1 MARKLTDIA
10 IAARIVPTMVRWA
23 SSEGASWDRLREC
36 VEALRSLARSVDDK
50 CHQVERNT
58 DLKPENISRRR
69 IQLGEEA
76 LAELAAFEPLHRAE
90 RAVDE
95 HIKHLD
101 TKTQN
106 LLARALD
113 EVREGVAAA
122 QRAVIERC
130 QVRVAPWMNVR
141 FRG

>member
-1 MARKLTDIA
+1 MLKHRMTDLEIA
-10 IAARIVPTMVRWA
+10 VRVVPTMLRWPPEIA
-23 SSEGASWDRLREC
+23 FDRMRDC
-36 VEALRSLARSVDDK
+36 VEALRNILRVLD
-50 CHQVERNT
+50 ERCEQDERDT
-58 DLKPENISRRR
+58 DLKPESISRRR
-69 IQLGEEA
+69 IQLGEKA
-76 LAELAAFEPLHRAE
+76 LAELAVFEPLHRAE

-106 LLARALD
+106 LMARALD
-113 EVREGVAAA
+113 EVREGVAAT

-130 QVRVAPWMNVR
+130 QMRVAPWMNVR

>member
-1 MARKLTDIA
+1 MPRRLSDNEIA
-10 IAARIVPTMVRWA
+10 VRVVPTMLRWPP
-23 SSEGASWDRLREC
+23 EIVFDRMRDC
-36 VEALRSLARSVDDK
+36 VEALRSMLRVLDER
-50 CHQVERNT
+50 CEHVERDT
-58 DLKPENISRRR
+58 DLKPESISRRR

-76 LAELAAFEPLHRAE
+76 LAELAVFEPLHRAE

-106 LLARALD
+106 LMARALD
-113 EVREGVAAA
+113 EVREGVAAT

-130 QVRVAPWMNVR
+130 QMRAVPRMNVR

>member
-1 MARKLTDIA
+1 MPRRLSDNEIA
-10 IAARIVPTMVRWA
+10 VRVVPTMLRWPPEIA
-23 SSEGASWDRLREC
+23 FDRMRDC
-36 VEALRSLARSVDDK
+36 VEALRNILRVLD
-50 CHQVERNT
+50 ERCEQDERDT
-58 DLKPENISRRR
+58 DLKPESISRRR
-69 IQLGEEA
+69 IQLGEKA
-76 LAELAAFEPLHRAE
+76 LAELAVFEPLHRAE

-106 LLARALD
+106 LMARALD
-113 EVREGVAAA
+113 EVREGVAAT

-130 QVRVAPWMNVR
+130 QMRVAPWMNVR